1 MAFAILFLRFL
12 VMLVFVTS
20 GWRDLTQTAERAK
33 SLGLGLGLTKLV
45 GTIELLAGLGV
56 GFGVLPHLSSAGLM
70 IIMLVAI
77 FKKAVVWKSGFW
89 GKDSQGWHY
98 DLLFFAMNLLVFASA
113 GGRWTI
119 GRAVKHFTG
128 FRWLQNL

>member
-1 MAFAILFLRFL
+1 MAFAILFLRVL
-12 VMLVFVTS
+12 VMLVFATS

-33 SLGLGLGLTKLV
+33 SLGLSLGMTKLV
-45 GTIELLAGLGV
+45 GTVELLAGLGV

-70 IIMLVAI
+70 IIMLGAM

-113 GGRWTI
+113 GGHWTI
-119 GRAVKHFTG
+119 GHAVKHLTG

>member
-1 MAFAILFLRFL
+1 MAFAILFLRVL
-12 VMLVFVTS
+12 VMLVFVTI
-20 GWRDLTQTAERAK
+20 GWKDLTQTASRAK
-33 SLGLGLGLTKLV
+33 SLGLGPGMTKLL

-70 IIMLVAI
+70 IIMLVAV

-98 DLLFFAMNLLVFASA
+98 DLLFFAMNLLVFASG
-113 GGRWTI
+113 GGRWTV
-119 GRAVKHFTG
+119 GRAVGRLTG